1 VQHTARLMNVF
12 DGRLKKFLSFIMM
25 MFLVIFL
32 MQISG
37 KKMEKRRKKPMV
49 V

>member
-12 DGRLKKFLSFIMM
+12 DGRLKILLSFIMM

-32 MQISG
+32 MQISV
-37 KKMEKRRKKPMV
+37 KKMEKRSKKTMV